1 MWVIGS
7 TDIAANLSRQDIA
20 EEQDRSDIRGRR
32 MPKVLVLVGECDIWT
47 STEPEEEVATINTG
61 TICSKCPD
69 EIEAKPLLATNEMVE
84 IRSFS
89 I

>member
-1 MWVIGS
+1 
-7 TDIAANLSRQDIA
+7 
-20 EEQDRSDIRGRR
+20 
-32 MPKVLVLVGECDIWT
+32 MPKVLVLVVRCNIWT

-61 TICSKCPD
+61 TNCSKCPD
-69 EIEAKPLLATNEMVE
+69 EMEAKPLSAANEMVE